1 MICGLNN
8 VLATLFKKMTDH
20 KEKLVLPYF
29 SEKVPAG
36 FPSPAQD
43 YSEQHLD
50 LNEYLVS
57 HPDSTFLVRATGES
71 MTGAGIFNNDLLIV
85 DRAIQAK
92 PGDIVVANY
101 LNELLVKRLIKLDCK
116 LFLKSEHKNYP
127 LIEVK
132 ENDQLIVFG
141 VVSFCIHKPS

>member
-1 MICGLNN
+1 
-8 VLATLFKKMTDH
+8 MTDH
-20 KEKLVLPYF
+20 KAKLVLPYF
-29 SEKVPAG
+29 TEKVPAG

-50 LNEYLVS
+50 LNDYLVA

-71 MTGAGIFNNDLLIV
+71 MMGAGIFNNDLLIV

-116 LFLKSEHKNYP
+116 LFLKSENENYP

-132 ENDQLIVFG
+132 ENDQLVVFG
-141 VVSFCIHKPS
+141 VVSFCIHKPG